1 VRALELARVSK
12 RYGARHA
19 LRELDL
25 ALEEGSALGLLGP
38 NGAGKTSALRIL
50 LGFARASAGTVRL
63 QGRSPRDP
71 LSRVGVAYLRE
82 RLGLPAR
89 MTVRSFLRH
98 HAVLAGLVGAELER
112 EVGAALER
120 TGLAARA
127 RERLGSLSKGLSQ
140 RVGFAQA
147 LLAAPRLLIL
157 DEPTTGLDPIG
168 VRDARDWI
176 LGARE
181 RGCSI
186 LVSSH
191 RLSEIERTCDQVAI
205 LDAGA
210 LVASGSLGEVVREG
224 ESLEDAF
231 VRLVAR

>member
-1 VRALELARVSK
+1 
-12 RYGARHA
+12 
-19 LRELDL
+19 
-25 ALEEGSALGLLGP
+25 
-38 NGAGKTSALRIL
+38 
-50 LGFARASAGTVRL
+50 
-63 QGRSPRDP
+63 
-71 LSRVGVAYLRE
+71 
-82 RLGLPAR
+82 

-98 HAVLAGLVGAELER
+98 HAVLAGLVGSELER

-191 RLSEIERTCDQVAI
+191 RLSEIERTCDHVAI
-205 LDAGA
+205 LDAGS
-210 LVASGSLGEVVREG
+210 LVATGRLAEVVREG